1 VRPRLDR
8 GRGEAPRSEP
18 ERRSPR
24 PDGRPGACGGQV
36 ASWVRA
42 GRVHPASLEVI
53 AALDPAVGRLL
64 YWSSRDLDASVE
76 LDDVVQT
83 LALAQLE
90 AQAAAEPSL
99 RLGAQR
105 RLRRWVWRVRW
116 GRGRQRRMAWDDA
129 RMQGLAGPDGG
140 LAAAEELV
148 WDDVVRLL
156 GWKDGVLVWL
166 WTVEEWSLSE
176 LSAWRAVSKQH
187 IWRRVRRGLARLRAA
202 LAADHGPRR

>member
-1 VRPRLDR
+1 VSPRLDR
-8 GRGEAPRSEP
+8 
-18 ERRSPR
+18 ERRATEPR
-24 PDGRPGACGGQV
+24 EPGQPLLRADLHGGQV
-36 ASWVRA
+36 ARWARA
-42 GRVHPASLEVI
+42 GRLHPASREVI
-53 AALDPAVGRLL
+53 AALDPAVGQLL
-64 YWSSRDLDASVE
+64 YWSCRDLDASVE

-116 GRGRQRRMAWDDA
+116 GRGRQRRLAWDDA
-129 RMQGLAGPDGG
+129 RMQSLAGPDSG
-140 LAAAEELV
+140 LAAAEEIV

-156 GWKDGVLVWL
+156 GWRDGVLVWL
-166 WTVEEWSLSE
+166 WAVEEWSLSE